1 MENNMSDEEATNLTE
16 NYIRVGM
23 DSVHES
29 ITTIKKAYTDAGMKL
44 PSMPSLLYG
53 MATTLFETMYI
64 CAPNNEEA
72 EKIINMALTSAQEN
86 AGEYKKAIEENGGPL
101 FGGDRHE
108 EEL

>member
-23 DSVHES
+23 DSVNES
-29 ITTIKKAYTDAGMKL
+29 IMTIKKAYTDAGMKL

-53 MATTLFETMYI
+53 MATTIFETMYI
-64 CAPNNEEA
+64 CAPSKEEA
-72 EKIINMALTSAQEN
+72 EGIINMALTTAQEN
-86 AGEYKKAIEENGGPL
+86 AGEYKKAIEKNGGPL
-101 FGGDRHE
+101 FGGRHE